1 MRPAI
6 LIDKTDASFS
16 ESFAEYGTVLQMQ
29 KKSADKCN
37 GFIHSF
43 NYSMDFLF
51 LSRKKKSFVILSAV
65 FFFFPL

>member
-29 KKSADKCN
+29 KNQLTNATAS
-37 GFIHSF
+37 S
-43 NYSMDFLF
+43 
-51 LSRKKKSFVILSAV
+51 ILSIIAWI
-65 FFFFPL
+65 FFFCQGKKRVL